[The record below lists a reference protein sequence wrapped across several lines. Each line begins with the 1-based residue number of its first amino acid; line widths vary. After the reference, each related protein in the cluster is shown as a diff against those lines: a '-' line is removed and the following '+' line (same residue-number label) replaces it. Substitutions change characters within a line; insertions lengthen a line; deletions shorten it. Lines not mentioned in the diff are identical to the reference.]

1 MNEVEYCKF
10 ATPLMKLVYNV
21 RAHTHTQREMYNVES
36 SLMSGKH
43 NHNLERERRPQL
55 CLKLIP
61 PFLCVIYLYTLLKKL
76 GFNLTKFCIYTT
88 LILLASL

>member
-1 MNEVEYCKF
+1 MNEVKYCKF
-10 ATPLMKLVYNV
+10 ATPLMKLVYNA
-21 RAHTHTQREMYNVES
+21 RAHTHKAREMYNAES

-55 CLKLIP
+55 CQKLIP
-61 PFLCVIYLYTLLKKL
+61 PLCDIHIYTLLKKL